1 MSGGLVNDEP
11 LTRAKSSALS
21 EGGLCKEEVA
31 MDEAG
36 SEILEIEL
44 G

>member
-1 MSGGLVNDEP
+1 MSGGLENDEP
-11 LTRAKSSALS
+11 LTRAKSSA
-21 EGGLCKEEVA
+21 GGLCEEEVA

-36 SEILEIEL
+36 SEILEVEL